1 MKFQKELDT
10 YGAFLTSAKE
20 QMAILKDR
28 SDEQGAIDLYNMWIE
43 KRKELLRLIAEEF
56 RKTGNRL
63 VETDDVLLMGEL
75 DHSWFV
81 LPEPKAV
88 RVVS

>member
-1 MKFQKELDT
+1 MKFQKELDNYAT
-10 YGAFLTSAKE
+10 FLAEAQE

-28 SDEQGAIDLYNMWIE
+28 SDEEGAIDLYNMWVD
-43 KRKELLRLIAEEF
+43 KRKHLLRLVAEEF
-56 RKTGNRL
+56 RKTGNR
-63 VETDDVLLMGEL
+63 VIETGDVLLMGEV

-88 RVVS
+88 RTVS